1 MTNLPLFGVVVV
13 LTLGA
18 SRAVAQAPR
27 ASPPPPPPQTAA
39 PAPVLR
45 PPSVLPPPPA
55 RAPSATPA
63 AAATRAPI
71 AAPVQ
76 PLAPASALP
85 PDSVRPAAAAA
96 RAEPP
101 ANAVAQCKDGTFVV
115 PPNDASACAS
125 HRGLLVLMPQRA
137 APPARAVAARMP
149 VSAPAAARAA
159 APSDAPAPDGATMRC
174 KDGTYLTGAPSEGR
188 CDAYGG
194 VAAVLPAPRT
204 APPPPLPRRP

>member
-1 MTNLPLFGVVVV
+1 MTNLSLFGVVLG

-18 SRAVAQAPR
+18 SRAVAQAP
-27 ASPPPPPPQTAA
+27 ATSPPPPRPQAEA

-45 PPSVLPPPPA
+45 PPSAPPPSAVAPA
-55 RAPSATPA
+55 AAAA

-76 PLAPASALP
+76 PLAPASAMP

-159 APSDAPAPDGATMRC
+159 APSAAPAPEGATMRC